1 MIECT
6 SMHIRHLTISG
17 FRAIKSGS
25 FDFTDGLGKIRPV
38 TVLAA
43 QNGAGKTSVL
53 YAIVQSLRG
62 AMGARIPDVPE
73 PSEDDVHRSDPTGR
87 RPVSAQVD
95 LDITFGRDEMAA
107 ISRVFRD
114 TAELR
119 LQNGK
124 QPIQPP
130 DLVDNCLAAHWQY
143 PPRVRKDGVSE
154 PSWYLSDEPSGGA
167 FWLAGAKYAWR
178 GFKAR
183 SLKDP
188 RDVYRVGMLR
198 FFAQNRDKRWGLS
211 KTSAGTTDD
220 PTGMNE
226 FTVMESLR
234 RLGEFAHG
242 QGTQR
247 DDGRS
252 TWEATLQERFSRICA
267 PKEYKGYWL
276 DHPRYGETPLL
287 AENGREYP
295 FRSAASGEHVI
306 LDYLVQFAF
315 PRPVNNSLILIDEPE
330 LHLHPYWIRQ
340 LYDALPLMGENN
352 QFILTTHSPELRQL
366 AAEDNAL
373 QDLGSLE
380 SQPEGAHA

>member
-1 MIECT
+1 
-6 SMHIRHLTISG
+6 MHIRHLNISG

-43 QNGAGKTSVL
+43 QNGAGKTSAL

-62 AMGARIPDVPE
+62 AMGAQIPDVPE
-73 PSEDDVHRSDPTGR
+73 PSEDDVRRSDPTGR

-95 LDITFGRDEMAA
+95 LDITFDDDEMAA
-107 ISRVFRD
+107 ISRVFKD

-119 LQNGK
+119 LQEGK
-124 QPIQPP
+124 QPLNPP
-130 DLVDNCLAAHWQY
+130 RLANNCLTVQWQY
-143 PPRVRKDGVSE
+143 PPPVRRDGTSE
-154 PSWYLSDEPSGGA
+154 LPSYLSTRPPAGA
-167 FWLAGAKYAWR
+167 VWLAGARYAWR

-183 SLKDP
+183 ALKDP
-188 RDVYRVGMLR
+188 QDVYQVGMLR
-198 FFAQNRDKRWGLS
+198 FFAQNRDKRWGLE
-211 KTSAGTTDD
+211 KALDAATDD
-220 PTGMNE
+220 ATGTNDV
-226 FTVMESLR
+226 TVAEALR

-242 QGTQR
+242 QGAQR

-252 TWEATLQERFSRICA
+252 NWEAILQERFSRICA

-380 SQPEGAHA
+380 SQPERAHA

>member
-1 MIECT
+1 
-6 SMHIRHLTISG
+6 MHIRHLTISG
-17 FRAIKSGS
+17 FRAIKRGS

-73 PSEDDVHRSDPTGR
+73 PSEDDVHRSDSTGR
-87 RPVSAQVD
+87 RPVFAQVD
-95 LDITFGRDEMAA
+95 LETTFGRDEMAA

-114 TAELR
+114 TDELR
-119 LQNGK
+119 LQEGK
-124 QPIQPP
+124 QPLNPP
-130 DLVDNCLAAHWQY
+130 NLVDNCLAVHWQY
-143 PPRVRKDGVSE
+143 PPPVRRDGTSE
-154 PSWYLSDEPSGGA
+154 LPSHLSAEPVAGA
-167 FWLAGAKYAWR
+167 VWLAGARYAWR

-183 SLKDP
+183 ALKDP
-188 RDVYRVGMLR
+188 RDVNQVGMLR

-211 KTSAGTTDD
+211 KTSDGATDD
-220 PTGMNE
+220 ATSMNE
-226 FTVMESLR
+226 VTVVEALR

-242 QGTQR
+242 QGAQR
-247 DDGRS
+247 EDDRS
-252 TWEATLQERFSRICA
+252 SWEATLQERFSRICA

-380 SQPEGAHA
+380 SQPERAHA

>member
-1 MIECT
+1 
-6 SMHIRHLTISG
+6 MHISHLSISE
-17 FRAIKSGS
+17 FRAIKSRS
-25 FDFTDGLGKIRPV
+25 FDFTDGLGKIRPI

-62 AMGARIPDVPE
+62 AMGARIPDVPD

-87 RPVSAQVD
+87 RPVFARVD
-95 LDITFGRDEMAA
+95 LKIIFGQEEMAA
-107 ISRVFRD
+107 IKRVFRD
-114 TAELR
+114 TAEGR
-119 LQNGK
+119 LQEDK
-124 QPIQPP
+124 LPISPP
-130 DLVDNCLAAHWQY
+130 DLKDNVLAVHWQY
-143 PPRVRKDGVSE
+143 PPPVRWDGTAERAS
-154 PSWYLSDEPSGGA
+154 YLSAQPNTGTV
-167 FWLAGAKYAWR
+167 WLAGAKYAWR
-178 GFKAR
+178 GWKNR
-183 SLKDP
+183 ILKDP
-188 RDVYRVGMLR
+188 RDVYQVGMLR
-198 FFAQNRDKRWGLS
+198 FFAQNRDKRWGLTKMPDGAS
-211 KTSAGTTDD
+211 DD
-220 PTGMNE
+220 SSGMNE
-226 FTVMESLR
+226 VTVVEALR
-234 RLGEFAHG
+234 RLGELAHG

-247 DDGRS
+247 DDDRS
-252 TWEATLQERFSRICA
+252 RWEATLCERFSRICA

-315 PRPVNNSLILIDEPE
+315 PCPVNNSLILIDEPE

-340 LYDALPLMGENN
+340 LYDALPLMGDNN

-373 QDLGSLE
+373 LDLGSLE
-380 SQPEGAHA
+380 AQPESVHA